1 MFQVLLVAHII
12 VAAILVILVL
22 LQRSEGG
29 ALGIGGGGPGGLMSG
44 RAAGNVL
51 TKSTGI
57 LATAFFAT
65 SILLTV
71 FSQNLGDK
79 AVDFDTDVP
88 APAAIEPVTPAPAEP
103 QEDAAPA
110 IPQETSPATEPSSSD
125 EEKPAEEEKKD
136 QPPALP
142 NDG

>member
-57 LATAFFAT
+57 LATAFFAGGQGGG
-65 SILLTV
+65 
-71 FSQNLGDK
+71 F
-79 AVDFDTDVP
+79 
-88 APAAIEPVTPAPAEP
+88 
-103 QEDAAPA
+103 
-110 IPQETSPATEPSSSD
+110 
-125 EEKPAEEEKKD
+125 
-136 QPPALP
+136 
-142 NDG
+142 